1 MGFYT
6 AEFSASQNCFHVG
19 DLDRTLAINRGNAMD
34 KRSNDYQILA
44 ITKTMDEAQAYCKEF
59 RKKQKDRRRA

>member
-1 MGFYT
+1 MGFYA
-6 AEFSASQNCFHVG
+6 AEYSGSQNCFHV
-19 DLDRTLAINRGNAMD
+19 DSLDRALAMNRSNALD